1 MKLRT
6 FALPL
11 IFRMSELNL
20 PIDFA
25 QRMQASLG
33 EDEYQEFCQ
42 ALQADP
48 AVSIRVNPWK
58 SISRPSASHVI
69 PWAADGYFLQDRPS
83 FTLDPLFH
91 AGAYYVQESSS
102 MFIDHILRSQ
112 SIDPDG
118 LFLDLS
124 AAPGGKSTLLSTY
137 LGKQGFLVANEVIKS
152 RASILKENIIK
163 WGLGNT
169 MVTNNDPEHF
179 QELEGLFDVVLVD
192 APCSGE
198 GMFRKD
204 PAAMQEWSQDHV
216 TLCALRQRRIMDQ
229 AATLV
234 KAGGYLLYSTC
245 TFNAQEN
252 EEIVQFITEEFSY
265 KPVQIPL
272 DPAWGVE
279 EINISCGD
287 EDFYGY
293 RFFPHKVRG
302 EGFFI
307 AVFKRPEDAY
317 IGSPRR
323 MKDFK
328 HPHLKQVSASDAQ
341 FLQSLISLPEDA
353 AFYSLQDSYFF
364 LPKKHQLNF
373 EHLSKFLNIKYV
385 GVELGKINKSQWI
398 PSHEWALSIL
408 PKEGLTIQE
417 LTLAQ
422 AQDFLRKEE
431 FLIEGLPEGWILV
444 QYQGLSLGLLKNLG
458 NRTNN
463 YYPKEWRIRNL

>member
-6 FALPL
+6 FAVLSTHHMSTFPLPA
-11 IFRMSELNL
+11 
-20 PIDFA
+20 DFSK
-25 QRMQASLG
+25 RMQASLG
-33 EDEYQEFCQ
+33 EAEFQNFCE
-42 ALQADP
+42 ALQEDP

-58 SISRPSASHVI
+58 TAHIPSSAQQI
-69 PWAADGYFLQDRPS
+69 PWVEDGYFLQDRPS

-112 SIDPDG
+112 AISPDG

-124 AAPGGKSTLLSTY
+124 AAPGGKSTLLSSY
-137 LGKQGFLVANEVIKS
+137 IGEEGFLVANEVIKS

-169 MVTNNDPEHF
+169 LVTNNDPEHF
-179 QELEGLFDVVLVD
+179 QDLEGLFDVVLVD

-204 PAAMQEWSQDHV
+204 PSAMQEWSQDHV
-216 TLCALRQRRIMDQ
+216 ALCALRQQRIMDQ
-229 AATLV
+229 AAALV

-272 DPAWGVE
+272 DPAWGIE
-279 EINISCGD
+279 EVSISCAD
-287 EDFYGY
+287 DNFYGY
-293 RFFPHKVRG
+293 RFLPHKVRG

-341 FLQSLISLPEDA
+341 LLHSLIGVPEDS
-353 AFYSLQDSYFF
+353 AFYSLQDSYFY

-373 EHLSKFLNIKYV
+373 EHLSKFLNIKYI
-385 GVELGKINKSQWI
+385 GIELGKINKGQWI
-398 PSHEWALSIL
+398 PSHEWALSTL
-408 PKEGLTIQE
+408 PKEGLAVQE

-422 AQDFLRKEE
+422 AQDYLRKEE
-431 FLIEGLPEGWILV
+431 FIIEGLPEGWILV